1 MASSDSTGR
10 ESAGERGA
18 AAGGGSLRG
27 RRIAVLATDG
37 FEQVELVEPVRALEA
52 AGAEVDIVSLE
63 CGDIQGM
70 NHDEK
75 GDLLPVDCTVDEAKA
90 GDYDGLLIPGGVANP
105 DRLREDERAVALVR
119 DFVERDKP
127 VAAICHGPWLLV
139 EADAVRGRTLTS
151 WPSLKTDIRNAGGT
165 WEDRE
170 TVLDQKLLT
179 SRKPADLPAFCD
191 KLVSMLTA
199 AADERSLD
207 RMVEQS
213 FPASDPLPGPS
224 SVGGQGASTEER
236 GRPTA

>member
-1 MASSDSTGR
+1 MAQADRAGAQASSG
-10 ESAGERGA
+10 GA
-18 AAGGGSLRG
+18 LQG

-52 AGAEVDIVSLE
+52 AGARVDIVSLE
-63 CGDIQGM
+63 PGEIQGM
-70 NHDEK
+70 NHDDK
-75 GDLLPVDCTVDEAKA
+75 GDRIPVDCTVDEAKA
-90 GDYDGLLIPGGVANP
+90 GDYDGLVLPGGVANP

-119 DFVERDKP
+119 DFIERDKP

-165 WEDRE
+165 WEDKE
-170 TVLDQKLLT
+170 TVVDQRLLT

-191 KLVSMLTA
+191 NLVTMLTSSVE
-199 AADERSLD
+199 ERSLD
-207 RMVEQS
+207 RMVEQT

-224 SVGGQGASTEER
+224 SVGGQGASRTEEA
-236 GRPTA
+236 RPTA